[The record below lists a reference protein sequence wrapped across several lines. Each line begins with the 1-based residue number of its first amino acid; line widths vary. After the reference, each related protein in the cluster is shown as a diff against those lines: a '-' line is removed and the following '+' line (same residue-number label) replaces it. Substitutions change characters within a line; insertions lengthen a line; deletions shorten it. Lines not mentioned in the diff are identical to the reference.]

1 MVEEFWEWQDV
12 FSFDTLMK
20 CQQFWNQT
28 QFLEMLV
35 SVVLKAT
42 KNSSTVHEALK
53 RTTQSL
59 FWTRASFLAT
69 SLGLHLAHPSK
80 LEGHLDQWGSH
91 LLEGIQLLENCVTE
105 LTNYKTPMM
114 GLIQQMKYL
123 QSQLHLHQH
132 WVKSITKRAMEL
144 CVRRDSAVRPLEF
157 SDLSGTSDLS
167 HLIAQRM

>member
-1 MVEEFWEWQDV
+1 MSAILEPDTVSRNAS
-12 FSFDTLMK
+12 FSS
-20 CQQFWNQT
+20 T
-28 QFLEMLV
+28 Q
-35 SVVLKAT
+35 AT
-42 KNSSTVHEALK
+42 KNSSTVHESFEKDNSVTVLNEG
-53 RTTQSL
+53 T
-59 FWTRASFLAT
+59 SFLAT

-105 LTNYKTPMM
+105 LTNYKTPMV

>member
-1 MVEEFWEWQDV
+1 MVEVLRMAGCIFFWHFDEMAAILEPDTV
-12 FSFDTLMK
+12 SRNASFSS
-20 CQQFWNQT
+20 T
-28 QFLEMLV
+28 Q
-35 SVVLKAT
+35 AT

-53 RTTQSL
+53 RPTRSL

-91 LLEGIQLLENCVTE
+91 LLEELQLLENCVTE

-132 WVKSITKRAMEL
+132 WVKSITKCAMEL
-144 CVRRDSAVRPLEF
+144 CVRRNSAVHPLEF